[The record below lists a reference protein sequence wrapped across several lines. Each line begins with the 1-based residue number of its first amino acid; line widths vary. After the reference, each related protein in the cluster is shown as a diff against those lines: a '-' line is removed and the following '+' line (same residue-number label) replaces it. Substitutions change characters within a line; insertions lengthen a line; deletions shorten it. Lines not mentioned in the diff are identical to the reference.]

1 MKALTKKRSNKHW
14 TDMNQAVSLMDVA
27 WLSIESVVS
36 YEVLKLRLAMRAEL
50 GDRTSIIKFTTLPI
64 IIGMSSTCVCIC
76 PGCVT
81 HISCQDASPGHM
93 AIRASCCRCDKNMPT
108 FSPQLVEC
116 CLAANYMCVC
126 MCVFNCSCSVLV
138 VWGGFRFWFSEL
150 SHCCLRCHCIV
161 ILVFGP

>member
-1 MKALTKKRSNKHW
+1 
-14 TDMNQAVSLMDVA
+14 MNQAVSLMDVA

-116 CLAANYMCVC
+116 WLSANYMCVC
-126 MCVFNCSCSVLV
+126 VYVFLQLLMFSSCGV
-138 VWGGFRFWFSEL
+138 RWFQ
-150 SHCCLRCHCIV
+150 
-161 ILVFGP
+161 ILIL

>member
-50 GDRTSIIKFTTLPI
+50 GDRTSIINFTTLPI

-93 AIRASCCRCDKNMPT
+93 AMRASCCRCDVSLWFT
-108 FSPQLVEC
+108 LIHFVSVWFDSLRFSLI
-116 CLAANYMCVC
+116 
-126 MCVFNCSCSVLV
+126 
-138 VWGGFRFWFSEL
+138 WFTLIHFDSQPVALEL
-150 SHCCLRCHCIV
+150 EYIHIY
-161 ILVFGP
+161 